1 MSELNREAVVA
12 IDLFNIMIPA
22 RDAVCE
28 KRRTFYEGQETRIHL
43 ANLYRY
49 AHADRPVRSAA
60 LAAARRPST
69 EALLPTIRGLR
80 PEIQI
85 LHSEPETRTN
95 KEVTVDDDLIAFID
109 AGLADEPA
117 TLVLL
122 TGDGA
127 RRRGGEGFLAAAQRV
142 AAHGWGIELLCWDR
156 AVHPDLRRFVREYP
170 NGLYLPLED
179 VIDSVT
185 FVQGGRRSTGLSLT
199 ARHLAAPAPTPRPEV
214 PRGHAQATTA
224 INVSRDRAL
233 DVLTEMQQEH
243 LIGSAR
249 LDETGQPTWQLSAT
263 DIAAVVQRF
272 GGAA

>member
-1 MSELNREAVVA
+1 MSLWPVSPVA
-12 IDLFNIMIPA
+12 RASRSWA
-22 RDAVCE
+22 RGPCCA
-28 KRRTFYEGQETRIHL
+28 
-43 ANLYRY
+43 
-49 AHADRPVRSAA
+49 P
-60 LAAARRPST
+60 LAAP
-69 EALLPTIRGLR
+69 P
-80 PEIQI
+80 
-85 LHSEPETRTN
+85 
-95 KEVTVDDDLIAFID
+95 
-109 AGLADEPA
+109 AG
-117 TLVLL
+117 
-122 TGDGA
+122 
-127 RRRGGEGFLAAAQRV
+127 V
-142 AAHGWGIELLCWDR
+142 AAHGWGIELLC
-156 AVHPDLRRFVREYP
+156 VREYP

-185 FVQGGRRSTGLSLT
+185 FVKGGRRSTGLTLT
-199 ARHLAAPAPTPRPEV
+199 ARHLAAPAPAPRQEV